1 MNNKVFLGG
10 TITNTNNWRE
20 VIINNLNT
28 NLNYFNPVVKNWND
42 ECIKEEIN
50 QKENECNIH
59 LYVVTSE
66 MTGVLTIAEVVNSV
80 HNNNKIT
87 IFQVLPDG
95 FSESQLKSFE
105 VIIDMIRANGGI
117 AYIDQDLI
125 RTVNILNYAFSE
137 N

>member
-1 MNNKVFLGG
+1 
-10 TITNTNNWRE
+10 
-20 VIINNLNT
+20 
-28 NLNYFNPVVKNWND
+28 
-42 ECIKEEIN
+42 
-50 QKENECNIH
+50 
-59 LYVVTSE
+59 